1 MSAYREGVLYPIA
14 PGGKAILKQH
24 LDTSRALG
32 VRLRRREG
40 APRAAHDL
48 RGGGGKICAFL
59 GVASS
64 HEGAGL
70 FSARAGA
77 SLLAAPA
84 IAQSYPSKP
93 IQMVVP
99 YPPGGGT
106 DGFGRITS
114 DVLSEKLGQQIII
127 RNIGGAS
134 SVTGSDTVR
143 RADPDGYTLLFN
155 ASLFVLG
162 KHVVRVCPYDPQT
175 DFRPIAQAGEA
186 PLVLLVNLNVP
197 GTDYASTMAA
207 IAKEPKK
214 YFFALSSGG
223 SAGHVAT
230 SSSCAAP
237 SCRSTPSCTRAPRR
251 PMPTCWAAACS
262 SSWIPGRR
270 CCRSPRAGKARALFV
285 TSKERTQLAPD
296 IPTTDEVGLK
306 DFNISSWYGVWAP
319 KGTPD
324 PIVDRLAVAMAEVYK
339 DKGFIAKTTRSASC
353 RRRAGRRSSRPSSR
367 ARSTPTRRC

>member
-1 MSAYREGVLYPIA
+1 MI
-14 PGGKAILKQH
+14 
-24 LDTSRALG
+24 
-32 VRLRRREG
+32 RRRTVLG
-40 APRAAHDL
+40 A
-48 RGGGGKICAFL
+48 
-59 GVASS
+59 
-64 HEGAGL
+64 AG
-70 FSARAGA
+70 

-84 IAQSYPSKP
+84 LAQAYPNKAL
-93 IQMVVP
+93 QMVVP

-106 DGFGRITS
+106 DSLGRLTA

-143 RADPDGYTLLFN
+143 RADPDGYTILFN

-162 KHVVRVCPYDPQT
+162 KHVVASCPYDPQT

-197 GTDYASTMAA
+197 GTDYQSTIAE

-230 SSSCAAP
+230 LEFLRRTKLPLDTVLYKGTAP
-237 SCRSTPSCTRAPRR
+237 ANADLLGGSVQLFMDPWTALLPLART
-251 PMPTCWAAACS
+251 
-262 SSWIPGRR
+262 
-270 CCRSPRAGKARALFV
+270 GKARALFV

-296 IPTTDEVGLK
+296 IPTSDEVGLTG
-306 DFNISSWYGVWAP
+306 FNISSWYGLWAP
-319 KGTPD
+319 KDTPD
-324 PIVDRLAVAMAEVYK
+324 PIVERLAAAMAEVSK
-339 DKGFIAKTTRSASC
+339 DKGFIAKTTNLGIVPTARGPKDFAAFIKSEVETNTTLL
-353 RRRAGRRSSRPSSR
+353 RDAGYRPE
-367 ARSTPTRRC
+367 